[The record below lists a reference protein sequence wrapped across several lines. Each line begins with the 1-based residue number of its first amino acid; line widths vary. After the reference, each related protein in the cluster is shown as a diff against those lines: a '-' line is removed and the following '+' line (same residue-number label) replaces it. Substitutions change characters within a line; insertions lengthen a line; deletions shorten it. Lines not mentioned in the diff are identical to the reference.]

1 MAEFEKV
8 EFEFPDEKEAR
19 ESAEKEPNSEPKK
32 AQNDAKPAK
41 IAAEEPEIEVIDDTP
56 PQDRN
61 RKPLDTAPE
70 DPTDEEMSQY
80 SESVKQ
86 RLQKFTK
93 GYHDERRAKEAALRE
108 REEALRLAQAIIE
121 ENKKLKGSLNRG
133 QEALISQAKA
143 AVDLEIEKAKRRY
156 KEAYDS
162 GDSDALVE
170 AQDALTTAKMKAERI
185 ANYRPAPL
193 QEEEKG
199 VETQQIVQAP
209 QPDTK
214 ALAWQE
220 KNRWFG
226 KDEEMTSFALGLHQK
241 LVRSGVDPQS
251 SEYYERI
258 DSRMR
263 QVFPDA
269 FSTSP
274 DDSDRAERPSRAKA
288 SVVAP
293 ATRSTGSKK
302 ITLTQTQVNIAKR
315 LGVPLEL
322 YAKKVAEEARKA
334 NG

>member
-1 MAEFEKV
+1 MAEIEKV
-8 EFEFPDEKEAR
+8 EFEFPHEKEER
-19 ESAEKEPNSEPKK
+19 EEKEVQKELPLEDKK
-32 AQNDAKPAK
+32 EAK
-41 IAAEEPEIEVIDDTP
+41 AEEPDIEVVDDTP
-56 PQDRN
+56 PKDRN
-61 RKPLDTAPE
+61 RRPLDTLPE
-70 DPTDEEMSQY
+70 DPSEEELESY
-80 SESVKQ
+80 SEEVRK
-86 RLQKFTK
+86 RLQHFTK
-93 GYHDERRAKEAALRE
+93 GYHEERRAKEAAFRE
-108 REEALRLAQAIIE
+108 REEALRIAQAIVE
-121 ENKKLKGSLNRG
+121 ENKKLKGSLNKG
-133 QEALISQAKA
+133 QEILIAQAKA
-143 AVDLEIEKAKRRY
+143 ATELEMEKAKRRF
-156 KEAYDS
+156 KEAYDA
-162 GDSDALVE
+162 GDAEALAE
-170 AQDALTTAKMKAERI
+170 AQEALTTAKIKSERI
-185 ANYRPAPL
+185 ANFKPAPL

-199 VETQQIVQAP
+199 VETQPIVQAP

-220 KNRWFG
+220 NNRWFG
-226 KDEEMTSFALGLHQK
+226 NDEEMTSFALGLHQK
-241 LVRSGVDPQS
+241 LVKSGINPRSD
-251 SEYYERI
+251 EYYERI

-274 DDSDRAERPSRAKA
+274 DDSDKAERPSRAKA